1 MARVQALPYLRP
13 SSGLVVAAD
22 WMMIEGEDEK
32 ALPDCLPHWDPA
44 MSIMVAVSTHL
55 DIEQVW
61 QDCKLAED
69 DQLCLVLLWNS
80 SGTNLRGRDSFVM
93 IHRKGMVPPP
103 FLLTACVNGTE
114 LADEVKFELQ
124 LVLARPGSSSSKLA
138 PHRPG
143 SILWREDRT
152 VKIGGEGSR
161 FPVEAINFAN
171 QFHSLPERA
180 GWFLD
185 WDSTALDEPF
195 LRSVRLFLNTEQKA
209 ILKALQGHA
218 KEDKLLLDMIRFDV
232 SKSIITAALHNEDFI
247 QNQQDYKPGM
257 VGAAIRN
264 MIHTFFPNETIE
276 GLAGRY
282 RTSPPRVECELQAS
296 FRLFEEV

>member
-13 SSGLVVAAD
+13 SSGLVVAVD
-22 WMMIEGEDEK
+22 WMMIEGEAEK
-32 ALPDCLPHWDPA
+32 ALPDRLQHWDPA
-44 MSIMVAVSTHL
+44 MSIMVSISTHL
-55 DIEQVW
+55 DIEQAW
-61 QDCKLAED
+61 QDCKLVED

-80 SGTNLRGRDSFVM
+80 SGTNLRGRGSFVM
-93 IHRKGMVPPP
+93 IHRKGMTPP
-103 FLLTACVNGTE
+103 FLLTARVNGTE

-124 LVLARPGSSSSKLA
+124 LVLARPGTSSSKLA

-143 SILWREDRT
+143 SILWREART

-161 FPVEAINFAN
+161 FPVEAISFAN

-185 WDSTALDEPF
+185 WDPMALDEPF
-195 LRSVRLFLNTEQKA
+195 LRSIRLFLNTEHKA

-218 KEDKLLLDMIRFDV
+218 KEDRLLLDMIRFDV
-232 SKSIITAALHNEDFI
+232 SKSIITAALNNEEFI
-247 QNQQDYKPGM
+247 QNYQDYKPGT
-257 VGAAIRN
+257 VGVAIRN

-282 RTSPPRVECELQAS
+282 HTSPARVDCELQAS